1 MILFSKIDKE
11 QYKDFYSKNAQS
23 FMQSY
28 EWGEFNKIGR
38 NQIPHYVGLI
48 EDGKV
53 LCEALLLE
61 KRMFNLSYFYSPR
74 GFIIDFNNYEL
85 LKKFTIELGKYIKK
99 NNGIYLKF
107 DPEIEYQEIDDNACP
122 IPSGYNNY
130 DLFNNIISLG
140 YKHTGFTKHFENN
153 QPRYTFI
160 IDLSNDMKT
169 LEKNIHKSVMKKIR
183 KTFEYDMVFR
193 KSSNVDLFYE
203 LLTKTSEKDG
213 FMPYTRE
220 YYNNAYKM
228 MDGIYQ
234 LFELVINPKK
244 LYKNRVDKL
253 DEIDI
258 NKFNVDDAYDYIMT
272 NSRNSVLISQMEQ
285 ITKPN
290 DIIRLKEYSEGYSK
304 NFDAYL
310 ENLYQQATT
319 TDGKKNILMTKM
331 FGISKQESDI
341 LLNSYYKN
349 LSLEELENARKYIGD
364 ESIDYLINLST
375 ISKIDDEITLDQL
388 FKVAS
393 GERQDAIK
401 VVSDMKKVYAQT
413 YLEKLGDTNSSIQK
427 LIGEISTSKSIED
440 FSFDDFSGGI
450 LLKVNGKEIPI
461 IEAPDKFDFLIHS
474 TGAYNPQKLNGGSYF
489 DAWNNSDRTRN
500 NGICCSYIT
509 ESQIGMASIIDG
521 DAVVYG
527 FSGFSDEAL
536 SVMGP
541 TDISSIND
549 EIDTTSYKTP
559 LFITADKLSENSVD
573 NYNELVLYRTE
584 LRDTTSNLKNIQP
597 NYVFVFDNSSGKLKE
612 NAIKAASAYDPP
624 LPIIYL
630 SKEKVVTEGATKIDT
645 LLDSFKTNHNV
656 NDFEGALKLHESL
669 RTSLGLYENQVSKLP
684 ESKITDAISD
694 YLIGIVEQA
703 KNVPENNLLYIEQL
717 EQVKSIIQ
725 EEGKKFTSYY
735 EHFMHKTY
743 DIDSSVIRNIDDI
756 ISYLRGES

>member
-234 LFELVINPKK
+234 LFELVISPKK

-253 DEIDI
+253 DEIDV
-258 NKFNVDDAYDYIMT
+258 NDSSYNDT
-272 NSRNSVLISQMEQ
+272 RNRLLKELDILDEYKDLEELVVCSQMCAC
-285 ITKPN
+285 TKDTIWTLYIGNDSIGRDLYAVNRMYYEIIKFSKESGLKKIDLFGTTGDPN
-290 DIIRLKEYSEGYSK
+290 G
-304 NFDAYL
+304 N
-310 ENLYQQATT
+310 
-319 TDGKKNILMTKM
+319 
-331 FGISKQESDI
+331 
-341 LLNSYYKN
+341 YKN
-349 LSLEELENARKYIGD
+349 LVGIHNYKKNYGGKYV
-364 ESIDYLINLST
+364 E
-375 ISKIDDEITLDQL
+375 
-388 FKVAS
+388 F
-393 GERQDAIK
+393 
-401 VVSDMKKVYAQT
+401 
-413 YLEKLGDTNSSIQK
+413 
-427 LIGEISTSKSIED
+427 IGE
-440 FSFDDFSGGI
+440 FDYI
-450 LLKVNGKEIPI
+450 
-461 IEAPDKFDFLIHS
+461 
-474 TGAYNPQKLNGGSYF
+474 YNNFMYKL
-489 DAWNNSDRTRN
+489 
-500 NGICCSYIT
+500 
-509 ESQIGMASIIDG
+509 
-521 DAVVYG
+521 
-527 FSGFSDEAL
+527 
-536 SVMGP
+536 
-541 TDISSIND
+541 
-549 EIDTTSYKTP
+549 
-559 LFITADKLSENSVD
+559 
-573 NYNELVLYRTE
+573 
-584 LRDTTSNLKNIQP
+584 
-597 NYVFVFDNSSGKLKE
+597 
-612 NAIKAASAYDPP
+612 
-624 LPIIYL
+624 LPIVLKAYRKL
-630 SKEKVVTEGATKIDT
+630 LRFKRKI
-645 LLDSFKTNHNV
+645 K
-656 NDFEGALKLHESL
+656 
-669 RTSLGLYENQVSKLP
+669 
-684 ESKITDAISD
+684 
-694 YLIGIVEQA
+694 
-703 KNVPENNLLYIEQL
+703 
-717 EQVKSIIQ
+717 
-725 EEGKKFTSYY
+725 
-735 EHFMHKTY
+735 
-743 DIDSSVIRNIDDI
+743 
-756 ISYLRGES
+756 